1 MTALQR
7 ALVALGALA
16 VVVAA
21 VVTLTVSGHDA
32 GQLLGWA
39 IPIVTGAW
47 AVREVQAST
56 AAQNGL
62 LGELAAQN
70 HEIAENV
77 NGRLDARIRA
87 AVRDVLAEPI
97 PFVPTDR
104 E

>member
-21 VVTLTVSGHDA
+21 LVTLTVTGHDA
-32 GQLLGWA
+32 ALLLGWA

-56 AAQNGL
+56 AGQNVV
-62 LGELAAQN
+62 LG
-70 HEIAENV
+70 EIAENV
-77 NGRLDARIRA
+77 NGKLDARIRA
-87 AVRDVLAEPI
+87 GVRDVLHEPI
-97 PFVPTDR
+97 PYVPDDR
-104 E
+104 EQ